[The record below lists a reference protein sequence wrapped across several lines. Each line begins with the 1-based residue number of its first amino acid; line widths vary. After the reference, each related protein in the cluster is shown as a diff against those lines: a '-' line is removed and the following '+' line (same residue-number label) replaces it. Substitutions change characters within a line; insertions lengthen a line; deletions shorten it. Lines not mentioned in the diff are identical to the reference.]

1 MKKLTSNLL
10 KLTLFFAASCP
21 IATAA
26 PLTTATNIYDRYS
39 GAITIR
45 NQTPFTLGIIKDFLH
60 HPLKSN
66 AEGNLFLFRSLKPS
80 DQYLEPGERKFIGYT
95 EPQINEIEGYLVLN
109 FLDTEELFTAHYRF
123 GKVQGGDDGSW
134 IKLEQLDNDQPYPL
148 ISLRMIRNTIATENL
163 ASPGTHYLNAYL
175 LTFSM
180 DDASAACITDPYC
193 LDGHYLWPPTRVP
206 DKSNDKNNRRL
217 KNVEL

>member
-1 MKKLTSNLL
+1 MKKLTSNLI
-10 KLTLFFAASCP
+10 KLTLFFATSCP

-39 GAITIR
+39 GAITIH
-45 NQTPFTLGIIKDFLH
+45 NQTPFTLGIIKDFLN

-80 DQYLEPGERKFIGYT
+80 DKYLEPGERKFIGYT

-123 GKVQGGDDGSW
+123 GKVQGGDDVSW
-134 IKLEQLDNDQPYPL
+134 IKLEQLERPTLSSYL
-148 ISLRMIRNTIATENL
+148 
-163 ASPGTHYLNAYL
+163 SPHD
-175 LTFSM
+175 S
-180 DDASAACITDPYC
+180 
-193 LDGHYLWPPTRVP
+193 
-206 DKSNDKNNRRL
+206 
-217 KNVEL
+217 